1 MKRDYICRDC
11 SIDTKKGK
19 DNFYGVTEE
28 LWNQYGVAEG
38 MLCLSCFKKRLGR
51 EFTKEDFV
59 PCVLN
64 YFVNPIVRDIIN
76 PTEEECNNLRKKN
89 R

>member
-11 SIDTKKGK
+11 GIDTNKGK

-28 LWNQYGVAEG
+28 LWNKYGVGKG
-38 MLCLSCFKKRLGR
+38 MLCLGCFKKRLGR
-51 EFTKEDFV
+51 EFTREDFV

-76 PTEEECNNLRKKN
+76 PTEEECNDLRKKN